1 MKLTVNYGPDEI
13 KALVREDLIRQGI
26 TAAADAPIELS
37 ENGALCTVEAERVGT
52 LHTAPEPPVA
62 APAPVTPPPAPPKPP
77 PLEVVE
83 GGANPVDMT
92 DVLGASAHLARANE
106 GKYPPAERTLM
117 EGESTEFPGVP
128 RR

>member
-52 LHTAPEPPVA
+52 LHTAPETPPVA

-77 PLEVVE
+77 LEVVE
-83 GGANPVDMT
+83 GGANPVDMS
-92 DVLGASAHLARANE
+92 DVLGASANLARKVE

-117 EGESTEFPGVP
+117 EGESTDFPGVP

>member
-52 LHTAPEPPVA
+52 LHTAPEPPPVA
-62 APAPVTPPPAPPKPP
+62 APAPVTPLAPPKP

-83 GGANPVDMT
+83 GGANPVDMS
-92 DVLGASAHLARANE
+92 DVLGASASLARKSE
-106 GKYPPAERTLM
+106 GKYPAPERTLL
-117 EGESTEFPGVP
+117 EGESHEFPGVP
-128 RR
+128 PRR